1 MKKFIT
7 SALSFI
13 LAINFLLC
21 GPAIRISAEDAEE
34 GYTVREGDYQ
44 HATGGNLMMGIKGE
58 FVTIGE
64 NEKETI
70 LARINEIR
78 KEACDEGV
86 PSPLNKNVKLT
97 PADYVPIKW
106 SKAIELVAAMRAV
119 ESSVYLQHGRLS
131 VNQSVWNYGYSV
143 RTHYEN
149 VAWNFSRPTVDAILN
164 GIDQWYGEKN
174 EWVTGGDGV
183 TGHYT
188 SMIDPGSKHIGLAGF
203 WNPDGTYRMTVTN
216 QMTSSTGL
224 DEGVAGVGGKV
235 YQKTLVKP
243 AYVTELLK
251 PNDVIIYE
259 NESRAITPYAY
270 IGAETVIGKSRGE
283 GFIYEG
289 LEFVSSNESVAKVAS
304 DGKLTAGKK
313 GSAVITVKVPGNDVI
328 EVKFRV
334 RVKSLSILWGDA
346 NGDGNVTAADVV
358 RLKSHLAAG
367 DGALYI
373 DDGADA
379 NGDSVIDAL
388 DVVRLKRFFAEYDYS
403 SGASSVKLG
412 K

>member
-1 MKKFIT
+1 MKKFIL
-7 SALSFI
+7 SALS
-13 LAINFLLC
+13 LLLVINFLLC
-21 GPAIRISAEDAEE
+21 GTAVRVFAEDTENE
-34 GYTVREGDYQ
+34 YSPREGDYP
-44 HATGGNLMMGIKGE
+44 HATGGDLMMGIKGE

-64 NEKETI
+64 SEKETI

-86 PSPLNKNVKLT
+86 PSPAKNGAILT

-106 SKAIELVAAMRAV
+106 SKEIELVAAMRAV
-119 ESSVYLQHGRLS
+119 ESSVYLHHGRLS
-131 VNQSVWNYGYSV
+131 VVQTVWNYGYNV
-143 RTHYEN
+143 NTNYEN
-149 VAWNFSRPTVDAILN
+149 VAWNFSRPTVDAIIN
-164 GIDQWYGEKN
+164 GIDQWYDEKN
-174 EWVTGGDGV
+174 EWVTGGSGV

-188 SMIDPGSKHIGLAGF
+188 SMINPNSKYIGLAGF
-203 WNPDGTYRMTVTN
+203 YNSDGRYRMTVTN
-216 QMTSSTGL
+216 QISFSNGL

-235 YQKTLVKP
+235 YQKTLVNP
-243 AYVTELLK
+243 AYVTELTR
-251 PNDVIIYE
+251 PDDVVIRETE
-259 NESRAITPYAY
+259 NTVITPYAS
-270 IGAETVIGKSRGE
+270 ISAETVIGKSYGE

-289 LEFVSSNESVAKVAS
+289 LEFVSSDELVAKVAG
-304 DGKLTAGKK
+304 DGTLTAVKK
-313 GSAVITVKVPGNDVI
+313 GSAVITVKIPGNDGI
-328 EVKFRV
+328 EVKFNV
-334 RVKSLSILWGDA
+334 RVKPLNVIWGDA
-346 NGDGNVTAADVV
+346 NGDGNVTASDVV
-358 RLKSHLAAG
+358 RLKRHLAAE